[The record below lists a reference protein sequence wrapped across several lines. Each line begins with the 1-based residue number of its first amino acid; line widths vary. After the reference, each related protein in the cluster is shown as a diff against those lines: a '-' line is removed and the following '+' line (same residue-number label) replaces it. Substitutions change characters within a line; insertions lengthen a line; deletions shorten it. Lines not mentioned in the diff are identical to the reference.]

1 MTKQDE
7 KWLEKPKFLR
17 FSETRSLFEVN
28 PWTKKYKPFK
38 PLYDF
43 YQNKSK
49 GARMFMFINLIAD
62 PSGPC
67 RLKKIE
73 YEKRVLAASMVE
85 GLTNEE
91 KSKLINK
98 KLKLVE
104 DCIDFYKRFI
114 KIEDKE
120 RNVENMLSVYD
131 TFFKKVQKTAEEG
144 DFGENIKAMTL
155 FTKIINDGTI
165 VKALEQR
172 EKLREMQFFEPEID
186 DKNDDAKST
195 LKNKEVTADENEID
209 EIIRAEELVAMIP
222 NKKA

>member
-1 MTKQDE
+1 
-7 KWLEKPKFLR
+7 
-17 FSETRSLFEVN
+17 
-28 PWTKKYKPFK
+28 
-38 PLYDF
+38 
-43 YQNKSK
+43 
-49 GARMFMFINLIAD
+49 MFMFINLIAD

-104 DCIDFYKRFI
+104 DCIDFYKKFI

-172 EKLREMQFFEPEID
+172 EKMREMQFFEPEID